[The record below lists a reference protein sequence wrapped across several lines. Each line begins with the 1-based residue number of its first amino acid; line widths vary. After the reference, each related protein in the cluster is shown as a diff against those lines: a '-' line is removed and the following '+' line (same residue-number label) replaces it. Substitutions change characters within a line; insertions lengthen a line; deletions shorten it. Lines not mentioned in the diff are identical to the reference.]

1 MMSAKM
7 ATPALLKVTV
17 SWNKDY
23 DVIIL
28 VDDVT
33 YKISSCDSNYILD
46 VLMWPKFGNS
56 SISKRKVITTS
67 IFKDLTRKTAF
78 FEGWSW
84 FKFND
89 LGLALGTNLTLDTR
103 YKLYISV
110 TKGSKLKVRT
120 FWRLILTF
128 VEVTGEKLVERPF
141 CPPPPSHPK

>member
-84 FKFND
+84 FKFNNF
-89 LGLALGTNLTLDTR
+89 GLALGMALKFCT
-103 YKLYISV
+103 SV
-110 TKGSKLKVRT
+110 AKVSKLKVSE
-120 FWRLILTF
+120 FWGTNSYICRSYKGKSVGWGVF
-128 VEVTGEKLVERPF
+128 
-141 CPPPPSHPK
+141 